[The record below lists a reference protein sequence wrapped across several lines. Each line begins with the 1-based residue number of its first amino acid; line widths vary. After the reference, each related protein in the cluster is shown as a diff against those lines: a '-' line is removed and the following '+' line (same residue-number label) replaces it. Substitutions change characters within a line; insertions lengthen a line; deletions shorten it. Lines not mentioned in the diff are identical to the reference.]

1 MNTKSF
7 NEVTASTLAGLHI
20 DLNQKLRNGVIS
32 LQEFEKFLNMSQT
45 ERREKLG
52 VVLTRV
58 NTRQFFNNGD
68 DGNNGIFRIWFG
80 SNVDFKNLF
89 LSLLPE
95 IFEALPKETILP
107 YEVLPK
113 AMNDFDIRKTYG
125 DKILKSPERIEQ
137 EMHCVMTSSDK
148 TFADGK
154 ANIWYFERNG
164 RLFCVYFFW
173 LAGHGVWDCYC
184 HAADTGTWDAGN
196 RVFFSAT

>member
-20 DLNQKLRNGVIS
+20 DLNQKLRNEVIS

-45 ERREKLG
+45 ERREKFG
-52 VVLTRV
+52 IILTGI

-68 DGNNGIFRIWFG
+68 DGNNGIFKIWFG

-95 IFEALPKETILP
+95 TFEALPKETILP

-137 EMHCVMTSSDK
+137 EMHYVMTSSDK
-148 TFADGK
+148 TLADGK

-164 RLFCVYFFW
+164 RLFYVRCYW
-173 LAGHGVWDCYC
+173 RAAHGEWNCFCYE
-184 HAADTGTWDAGN
+184 ASSDTWDAGC
-196 RVFFSAT
+196 RVFSSAT